1 MFVFGVNLGAYK
13 SEYSIIS
20 SASSTTNC
28 VVSIVKV
35 VHDKFGIENVSMS
48 TIRAAGITDITN
60 NITPNYSEAA
70 ETVGRIVPSVNCRL
84 IGVQFR
90 VPVGCQCVRR

>member
-28 VVSIVKV
+28 VANIVRV
-35 VHDKFGIENVSMS
+35 VHDKLGIENVSMS
-48 TIRAAGITDITN
+48 TIRAAGITDIQSVTN

-70 ETVGRIVPSVNCRL
+70 EAVGRIVPSLNCRL
-84 IGVQFR
+84 I
-90 VPVGCQCVRR
+90 CQCVRR